1 MSITILTHTAT
12 RRIKNQL
19 KNNLQTNILTIQTV
33 IAQSISVPVTKIYAL
48 VEIWTFLYVTIMN
61 IYCKVVNDVNLTVI
75 LLETIYFSIRYF
87 FNKFCFID
95 FMWYT
100 RTGIKWECKSCF
112 HITKTLISDYE
123 LYFCGINLWHINR
136 YVMKSEMRLFWVM
149 TVSLF
154 IFHTPI
160 SSQNR
165 VLQRK
170 LNYIHLVQ
178 PIECSWHFLFII

>member
-48 VEIWTFLYVTIMN
+48 VEMWTFLYVTIMN

-75 LLETIYFSIRYF
+75 LLETIYFSISYF

-95 FMWYT
+95 FKWYT

-112 HITKTLISDYE
+112 HITKTLISEYE
-123 LYFCGINLWHINR
+123 LCMWYTFMAYLPLWNDKQDEVILGDD
-136 YVMKSEMRLFWVM
+136 S
-149 TVSLF
+149 F
-154 IFHTPI
+154 IIYFHTPI

-178 PIECSWHFLFII
+178 PIGCSWHFLSII